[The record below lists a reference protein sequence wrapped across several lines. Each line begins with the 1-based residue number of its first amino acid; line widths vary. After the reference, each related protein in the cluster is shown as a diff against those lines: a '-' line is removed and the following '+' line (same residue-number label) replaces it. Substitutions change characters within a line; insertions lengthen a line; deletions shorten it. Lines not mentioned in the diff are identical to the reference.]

1 MISQKIIKNGFP
13 FLKAFGMTS
22 TKQLLKNQISIE
34 LKLLKKL
41 FMKIVLNA
49 ANLYFLDLA
58 EEENLLDAQATQ
70 IATTQEM

>member
-1 MISQKIIKNGFP
+1 
-13 FLKAFGMTS
+13 MTS

>member
-1 MISQKIIKNGFP
+1 
-13 FLKAFGMTS
+13 MTL
-22 TKQLLKNQISIE
+22 TKRLLKNQISIA